1 MKKQKLIESLKHQL
15 IVSCQALP
23 GEPLYKEEGGIMSLM
38 AKSAE
43 NAGAKGI
50 RAQGIT
56 DIKQIQEAV
65 DLPIIGII
73 KKDYSDSD
81 VYITPTM
88 DEIDALVAA
97 KADIIALDATDRL
110 RPKGKS
116 LEKFVKE
123 IRKKHG
129 DILLMAD
136 ISTLEEGISAE
147 KAGFDLVGT
156 TLAGYTPYSEKREE
170 PNYNL
175 IKKLRKNIKVP
186 VIAEGKIHTPK
197 QAKKVFDYGA
207 YAVVIGGAITRPQE
221 IATRFMEKIKKV

>member
-1 MKKQKLIESLKHQL
+1 MKQDKLIKKLKHQL

-38 AKSAE
+38 AKAAE

-56 DIKQIQEAV
+56 DIRQIQKAV
-65 DLPIIGII
+65 NLPIIGII
-73 KKDYSDSD
+73 KKDYSDSE

-88 DEIDALVAA
+88 DEIDALV
-97 KADIIALDATDRL
+97 KAEVDIIALDATKRP
-110 RPKGKS
+110 RPKEKTLGKF
-116 LEKFVKE
+116 LKE
-123 IRKKHG
+123 IRKKYG

-136 ISTLEEGISAE
+136 ISTLEEGIAAE
-147 KAGFDLVGT
+147 NAGFDLVGT
-156 TLAGYTPYSEKREE
+156 TLAGYTPYSEKRDE
-170 PNYNL
+170 PNYDL
-175 IKKLRKNIKVP
+175 IKKLRKNIKIP

-207 YAVVIGGAITRPQE
+207 YAVVVGGAITRPEE
-221 IATRFMEKIKKV
+221 IAGRFMEKIKKV

>member
-1 MKKQKLIESLKHQL
+1 MKKNKIIENLKHQL

-23 GEPLYKEEGGIMSLM
+23 GEALYREEGGIMNLM
-38 AKSAE
+38 AKAAE

-56 DIKQIQEAV
+56 DIKQIQDTV

-73 KKDYSDSD
+73 KKNYADCD

-88 DEIDALVAA
+88 DEVDDLVESGLE
-97 KADIIALDATDRL
+97 IIAIDATDRP
-110 RPKGKS
+110 RPDGKTI
-116 LEKFVKE
+116 EKFVKD

-136 ISTLEEGISAE
+136 ISTLKEGIAAE

-156 TLAGYTPYSEKREE
+156 TLAGYTSYSEKRDE
-170 PNYNL
+170 PNYDL
-175 IKKLRKNIKVP
+175 LKKLKKNLKVP
-186 VIAEGKIHTPK
+186 IIAEGKIHTPT

-207 YAVVIGGAITRPQE
+207 YAVVVGSAITRPEE
-221 IATRFMEKIKKV
+221 IVKRYMKKIKEV